1 MSVTKCLRRKKVK
14 KKKAASSYPIG
25 IFLCLEKYDDGCRER
40 VCSRGDTVNALPR
53 SRSNRICHVTR
64 GRRRRKKEKG
74 RSGCAIVSRWKW
86 FANIILKNETEHLT
100 SVGRAQGET
109 YAALCCSVDNLTAWK
124 EQQTAGARWGADQHV
139 ISLLCV
145 DFFSIFSLFFVYF
158 FFSFSAGTN
167 PPRKKEINST
177 RLVGPGMTS
186 CGGRQLFSSFLL

>member
-86 FANIILKNETEHLT
+86 FANIILKRQKEHLISVGARAHGETHAAACCVIISRHRKNNRRLSQDDEETSAWFLCCCSFFVERDIPDIT
-100 SVGRAQGET
+100 SVVWERSGPDCFNWTLLLLLRRRPAQ
-109 YAALCCSVDNLTAWK
+109 
-124 EQQTAGARWGADQHV
+124 
-139 ISLLCV
+139 
-145 DFFSIFSLFFVYF
+145 
-158 FFSFSAGTN
+158 
-167 PPRKKEINST
+167 KEIN
-177 RLVGPGMTS
+177 
-186 CGGRQLFSSFLL
+186 Q